1 MGRAHFPSVSVRAN
15 SLQTRTS
22 FFLCV
27 SLRPACLWTKGSNL
41 MLIGRLA
48 GFAGIQKALYCLPCH
63 LSMQPKLRNL
73 ICFSPLRRAWVGKI
87 LLTIQIRD
95 LHLPALPA
103 EQASLFLCSCAFIVS
118 GQFTYISF
126 TVSSDEK
133 RMRVWSIPDGI
144 HWKHSPPK
152 MKTMYT

>member
-1 MGRAHFPSVSVRAN
+1 M
-15 SLQTRTS
+15 
-22 FFLCV
+22 
-27 SLRPACLWTKGSNL
+27 
-41 MLIGRLA
+41 
-48 GFAGIQKALYCLPCH
+48 
-63 LSMQPKLRNL
+63 
-73 ICFSPLRRAWVGKI
+73 GKI

-144 HWKHSPPK
+144 HWKHSPPADLDEACQISTFESVK
-152 MKTMYT
+152 PFLPSFTSTGFSVRVCHTNILVQLAALGSKSLRVTSSFNKLLS